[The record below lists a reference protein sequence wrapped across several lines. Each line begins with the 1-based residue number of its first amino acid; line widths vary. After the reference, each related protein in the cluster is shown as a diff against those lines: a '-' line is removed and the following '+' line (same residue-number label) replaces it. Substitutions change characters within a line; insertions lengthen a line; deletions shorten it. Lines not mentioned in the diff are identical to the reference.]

1 MNPSGAPSRIER
13 FTSLVSHV
21 TGLKDLQNAVHH
33 AVQNH
38 SEESFFAGHTN
49 PDRRRHN
56 QQAHGSAEACLN
68 YQLG

>member
-49 PDRRRHN
+49 PDQGRHN
-56 QQAHGSAEACLN
+56 QQAHGSSEARLN
-68 YQLG
+68 YQIG